1 MVLDYNMMLRN
12 TKTGEVYDV
21 YESAII
27 GRSDTCDII
36 IREPTLS
43 RTHAEIK
50 NISGDWYITDL
61 NSSNGVYVDG
71 VRIPAGKMMP
81 IGSGSQ
87 IILADS
93 VPLLVQYSS
102 EWEDD
107 DRTVRAAPPQNPT
120 PPSSIPYP
128 ATPSPGGSTSNH
140 SSLKEYIEAPQNK
153 GIADEIRTSAIILYA
168 CVALNFF
175 LSISNLSPGTIFDAV
190 IILFPAIY
198 MHIQK
203 SKIVAYILVAI
214 CTLEMIVTSVLLER
228 FVGWIP
234 FMASVWAAYSFY
246 KADKSYQKST
256 GNNF

>member
-1 MVLDYNMMLRN
+1 MVLDYNMMLQN

-21 YESAII
+21 CESAII

-50 NISGDWYITDL
+50 NVSGDWYITDL

-102 EWEDD
+102 EWDD
-107 DRTVRAAPPQNPT
+107 DRTVRAVPPQNSNTPT
-120 PPSSIPYP
+120 TFQHTTTHSS
-128 ATPSPGGSTSNH
+128 GGGTSKY
-140 SSLKEYIEAPQNK
+140 SSLKEYIEAPENK
-153 GIADEIRTSAIILYA
+153 KIADEIRTDAIFLYVSAGVTLAYALISGGYGILLD
-168 CVALNFF
+168 VL
-175 LSISNLSPGTIFDAV
+175 LV
-190 IILFPAIY
+190 IIPSII
-198 MHIQK
+198 MHINK
-203 SKIVAYILVAI
+203 SKIAAYIVAVI
-214 CTLEMIVTSVLLER
+214 VTVEMIVTSAMNGS
-228 FVGWIP
+228 FSGWLP
-234 FMASVWAAYSFY
+234 FLAGCWAAYSFY
-246 KADKSYQKST
+246 KADKSFKESQGRSI
-256 GNNF
+256 